1 MTYDP
6 EVRMTRFLVSL
17 STTLLLYVAS
27 LVTIGTASIAQ
38 AETAI
43 DPEQL
48 PPWMQPE
55 QLALIV
61 AVDMDDPQKATFKDA
76 LSSCVSGLPEAIQRT
91 LRKGGADL
99 PKKIKR
105 AVNREFSKFDK
116 TMRKVLREEQTEAWG
131 AYMAAFKTTMNDIMA
146 SRMRR

>member
-1 MTYDP
+1 MNILITGACGHIGSYLSHNINKIHKIKK
-6 EVRMTRFLVSL
+6 VILVDNLKSNR
-17 STTLLLYVAS
+17 YN
-27 LVTIGTASIAQ
+27 SI
-38 AETAI
+38 
-43 DPEQL
+43 
-48 PPWMQPE
+48 
-55 QLALIV
+55 
-61 AVDMDDPQKATFKDA
+61 FN
-76 LSSCVSGLPEAIQRT
+76 
-91 LRKGGADL
+91 L

>member
-1 MTYDP
+1 
-6 EVRMTRFLVSL
+6 MTRFL
-17 STTLLLYVAS
+17 TTQLPRHLLFITGFLMIGLTS
-27 LVTIGTASIAQ
+27 LVH
-38 AETAI
+38 AETTV

-61 AVDMDDPQKATFKDA
+61 AVDMDDPQKAVFKDA
-76 LSSCVSGLPEAIQRT
+76 LSDCVSGLPEAIQRT

-99 PKKIKR
+99 PKKVRR
-105 AVNREFSKFDK
+105 AVNRQFSKFDK
-116 TMRKVLREEQTEAWG
+116 TMRKELREEQTEAWD
-131 AYMAAFKTTMNDIMA
+131 AYMTAFKSTMREVLA

>member
-1 MTYDP
+1 
-6 EVRMTRFLVSL
+6 MTRFLITQL
-17 STTLLLYVAS
+17 PRHLLFITGFLMIGLTS
-27 LVTIGTASIAQ
+27 LVH
-38 AETAI
+38 AETTV

-61 AVDMDDPQKATFKDA
+61 AVDMDDPQKAVFKNA
-76 LSSCVSGLPEAIQRT
+76 LSDCVSGLPEAIQRT

-99 PKKIKR
+99 PKKVTR
-105 AVNREFSKFDK
+105 AVNRQFSKFDK
-116 TMRKVLREEQTEAWG
+116 TMRKELREEQTEAWE
-131 AYMAAFKTTMNDIMA
+131 AYMTAFKSTMREVLA